1 MYTQC
6 SHCNAVFR
14 VTMKELTAAQGLLR
28 CGECDTIF
36 DAMKALSTN
45 LPDKNQLLHTAAMQ
59 TDGIEQSDPRVLSD
73 TIRIQPTG
81 TQQHYQTANKG
92 SAAHNGLNTNLVRH
106 PTPKQRRAR
115 RFMLI
120 SVVALFVLLLVQLLY
135 SSRGWL
141 AEQPLTAG
149 VGKQLCNLVSCD
161 ARYQRDIS
169 QIELLS
175 RNVYSHPNSPNLLI
189 INASMQ
195 NNADYPQ
202 PYPLVEISFLNSA
215 SEIVALRRFTPAEYL
230 KSNTQ
235 ELMPTNTSRE
245 LSINIADPGQ
255 DAVRFQFR
263 FL

>member
-6 SHCNAVFR
+6 SHCNAIFR

-45 LPDKNQLLHTAAMQ
+45 LPDKNAPLKTAATTT
-59 TDGIEQSDPRVLSD
+59 TDGANSGAAQDPRALND

-81 TQQHYQTANKG
+81 TQQHYQTVSSNG
-92 SAAHNGLNTNLVRH
+92 VHAAIIKQ
-106 PTPKQRRAR
+106 PTKKQQRAR
-115 RFMLI
+115 RFMLV
-120 SVVALFVLLLVQLLY
+120 SVIALLSLLLIQLIY

-149 VGKQLCNLVSCD
+149 FGKQLCNMVSCD
-161 ARYQRDIS
+161 ARHQRDLK

-195 NNADYPQ
+195 NNAEYPQ

-230 KSNTQ
+230 KINAQ
-235 ELMPTNTSRE
+235 ELMPTKTSRE